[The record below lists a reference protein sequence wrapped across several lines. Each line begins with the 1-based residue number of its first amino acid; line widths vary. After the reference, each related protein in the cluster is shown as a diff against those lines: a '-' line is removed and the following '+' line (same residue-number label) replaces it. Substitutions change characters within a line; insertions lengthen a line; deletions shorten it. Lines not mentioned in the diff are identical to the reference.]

1 MFIGYGPS
9 RVLQP
14 FTLTNQDYKIQ
25 TVETRSG
32 REEGQS
38 NNVDNRMRMVQDDDG
53 DTAGEF
59 VQLRNEQY

>member
-9 RVLQP
+9 QVLQP

-25 TVETRSG
+25 TAVTRSG

-38 NNVDNRMRMVQDDDG
+38 NNVDNNKLRMVQDDDG
-53 DTAGEF
+53 DTAGEI
-59 VQLRNEQY
+59 VQ